1 MCSILGQL
9 GLQISQK
16 EEKVSTSDSLNEV
29 GELGL
34 VRELPKLRFI

>member
-16 EEKVSTSDSLNEV
+16 EEKVLASDSLNEV
-29 GELGL
+29 GELGHN
-34 VRELPKLRFI
+34 RKLPKLRFP

>member
-1 MCSILGQL
+1 MCSILAQL

-16 EEKVSTSDSLNEV
+16 EEKVLTSDSLNEV

-34 VRELPKLRFI
+34 VRDLS